1 MRLTRRPMLL
11 QLDARKGIPPLDSMN
26 NLLTDPVIRADHADG
41 SRKTLALP
49 EVYEV
54 MMADLVTGFPALRPH
69 QRHAWHAFLAQL
81 GVIALVRA
89 GREEPP
95 RSASKWHDLI
105 RALTPDFPEDEPWCL
120 VVEDVSKPAFMQCP
134 VPNGLANYKKE
145 IVAPDDLDVLVT
157 SKNHDVKSAIGTSG
171 RIDDWILAIISVQ
184 TMAGFGGVGNHGIA
198 RMNGGASSRPCVGLA
213 PAAGGPGAH
222 LRHDI
227 RTMFAARDE
236 LLRAYPEYYRTD
248 DGVALLWTEPWDGTT
263 SLALDQLDPYFIEV
277 CRRVRLCRSPEGR
290 ITGRRANTRKTRVA
304 AKQAKGDIG
313 DHWTPVSTKGK
324 ALTISPISFRYNRLA
339 ELVLNRKSYR
349 HPAAMKAGANGS
361 GRWRLVARGM
371 AGGMGKTAG
380 YHERSDIVIGGPM
393 AHSMLGGHPRRDE
406 LEQLS
411 RDQLAEV
418 GAVARA
424 LRFAIAVAASGGKD
438 ATDISKS
445 DREKAYPYTR
455 RLDDTVDVHFFA
467 ALQDRFNAAESER
480 HSAQRRF
487 ATALIDRAKSL
498 LREAAATVPCARIQ
512 RYRARARAESA
523 FWGSLTKSGVIDL
536 DEVFVD
542 KQLED
547 QDDA

>member
-1 MRLTRRPMLL
+1 MT
-11 QLDARKGIPPLDSMN
+11 D
-26 NLLTDPVIRADHADG
+26 LLTNPVIRADHSDG
-41 SRKTLALP
+41 SRRALSLP
-49 EVYEV
+49 EVYQS
-54 MMADLVTGFPALRPH
+54 MMADDVIGFPALRPH

-95 RSASKWHDLI
+95 RSASEWHDLI
-105 RALTPDFPEDEPWCL
+105 GALTSEFSENEPWSL
-120 VVEDVSKPAFMQCP
+120 VVEDASMPAFMQCP
-134 VPNGLANYKKE
+134 APSGLVDYKDYKKE
-145 IVAPDDLDVLVT
+145 ILTPDDLDVLVA
-157 SKNHDVKSAIGTSG
+157 SKNHDIKSSIGANS
-171 RIDDWILAIISVQ
+171 RIDDWIFALVSVQ
-184 TMAGFGGVGNHGIA
+184 TMDGFRGAGNYGIA
-198 RMNGGASSRPCVGLA
+198 RMNGGFSSRPCVAIA
-213 PAAGGPGAH
+213 PAAGGRGAH
-222 LRHDI
+222 LEHDI
-227 RTMFAARDE
+227 RTMLAHREE
-236 LLRAYPEYYRTD
+236 LLRSYPEYFRPD
-248 DGVALLWTEPWDGTT
+248 DGIALLWTEPWDGTT
-263 SLALDQLDPYFIEV
+263 SLVLERLDPYFIEI
-277 CRRVRLCRSPEGR
+277 CRRVRLSRSPEAR
-290 ITGRRANTRKTRVA
+290 ILGHTATTKA
-304 AKQAKGDIG
+304 ARIAAQHAKGDIG

-324 ALTISPISFRYNRLA
+324 ALSISPVSFRYDRLA
-339 ELVLNRKSYR
+339 ELILDQRSYR
-349 HPAAMKAGANGS
+349 HPAAMADASDN
-361 GRWRLVARGM
+361 GRWQLVARGM
-371 AGGMGKTAG
+371 ARGQGKTEG
-380 YHERSDIVIGGPM
+380 YHERSDIVIGGAM
-393 AHSMLGGHPRRDE
+393 ARSMLGGLRRDE
-406 LEQLS
+406 LEQHS

-418 GAVARA
+418 GAVAKA

-455 RLDDTVDVHFFA
+455 RLHDTVDVHFFA

-487 ATALIDRAKSL
+487 ATVLIDRAKSL